1 MYISKFKIIIWC
13 IEVTLWVWSQWHPQI
28 HLLHSI
34 KSSILCYGE
43 ERPVFYCSVS
53 YGEERPVFYCS
64 VSYGEEWP
72 VSYCSVS
79 YGEEWSVSCSVS
91 YGEEWSVS
99 YCSVSR
105 QANKL
110 CQWKS
115 MLTHQGWFITYIYRL
130 PLLVSQIEGFVICI
144 VHIVHLICYTN
155 IIIIP
160 MTANCHITF
169 PSEKSQP
176 ETRPGKYMQGF
187 TQSWTF
193 GGPWDSTLIMRG
205 VPSLKMGVPSFHI

>member
-1 MYISKFKIIIWC
+1 MPC
-13 IEVTLWVWSQWHPQI
+13 IYCSVS
-28 HLLHSI
+28 
-34 KSSILCYGE
+34 YGE
-43 ERPVFYCSVS
+43 ERPVFYCSVSYGEEWPVFYCSVS

-64 VSYGEEWP
+64 VSYGEECP

-79 YGEEWSVSCSVS
+79 YGEEWPVFYCSVS
-91 YGEEWSVS
+91 YGEEWPVF

-115 MLTHQGWFITYIYRL
+115 MLTCQGCFITYIYRL
-130 PLLVSQIEGFVICI
+130 PLLVSQIAGFVICI
-144 VHIVHLICYTN
+144 VHIVHLICYKN

-169 PSEKSQP
+169 PSEKSRP
-176 ETRPGKYMQGF
+176 ETRPGKYMIRVLHKVERLGVLGTQLWLWGGSHHWKWGSHLFIYGLSVKGF
-187 TQSWTF
+187 E
-193 GGPWDSTLIMRG
+193 
-205 VPSLKMGVPSFHI
+205 